1 MSLRDNI
8 DQVLDAWTQNVS
20 TGAEYA
26 QVQVENLR
34 IRQMEAA
41 ANIEQKRELMRVA
54 NKAVIFL
61 AIIAAIAILGR
72 FLKK

>member
-1 MSLRDNI
+1 MSFRDNI
-8 DQVLDAWTQNVS
+8 GKVIDAYTDNIVTS
-20 TGAEYA
+20 SDYA
-26 QVQVENLR
+26 QAQVEAFKLR
-34 IRQMEAA
+34 QIEAA
-41 ANIEQKRELMRVA
+41 ANIEQKRELMRIM